1 MEEAVVAKK
10 LVEVAAVVL
19 LKRPVKFA
27 KVEEAVVRKP
37 PVDSTLNKSVP
48 TEFRNFRKLPVKL
61 KVLEAVIRSPVVL
74 VAFTARYELLMT
86 ALVEVAPITTA
97 TVEVGAM

>member
-1 MEEAVVAKK
+1 ME
-10 LVEVAAVVL
+10 VVL
-19 LKRPVKFA
+19 PVTVKFPIT
-27 KVEEAVVRKP
+27 VEEAVEMKP
-37 PVDSTLNKSVP
+37 EEVKRPVASTEKSAVP